1 MLQENGEEYQ
11 KERFLYILLM
21 TVNVSIAFVIMLA
34 ACLCCKKKLPKNDL
48 LGLEGMVKLK
58 NPDEVVVVTQLNTS
72 ESHADLNN
80 STVSQGDSE
89 KRYVFRVYLV
99 TFCIDCCVLIYRAST
114 AAHRSLPDIPVA
126 EANGDTGS
134 ELYETVA
141 DKILMDAQNQNKSP
155 TPSLKKQISVSQH
168 SSISQAD
175 DVSSPYS
182 RVKNSPHDY
191 AKVRPT
197 EHPYAQLN
205 APSTSHTTSAAVSS
219 NSIIDGVNIQ
229 QSQQQQHHLSGT
241 QLSNNNEMHQQ
252 RSSHHSDNSQH
263 GNESSVGV
271 GGGQQ
276 AEIPAASAIAGM
288 ISASQD
294 LPYMTPPIANQHFSG
309 DSQDSSSYTSI
320 SVREPL
326 ANILAQQPPQPPQPV
341 TRNTHSRDVND
352 SHYATVSD
360 DSDETY
366 AAIEDPNS
374 RPQANVATDIYTSGS
389 ETYAQIQ
396 PMQSPNSMI
405 VSVEINNSYSQSN
418 HQVTPANTSN
428 NSNIGNINHQNQST
442 LSTHTDAHNSSFN
455 SQHSTNTVVV
465 GGSTVRA
472 SLELITTTPIP
483 PPVDSL
489 RAQMHSRQAS
499 ASSNNS
505 TSLCTLGSPKPEKR
519 QANSPL
525 PPTPKS
531 NVSSTSQLQALS
543 STSNLTSGRNS
554 VISVIECAGELN
566 EETLAEL
573 AQDAS
578 PQRRNKS
585 LSPSK
590 DIEGMYAKVMKKN
603 KFSRNSPSSQNS
615 SPVMQRKYHPDDN
628 VTALGISPLDSMAAD
643 LLENHSI
650 INSTSE
656 RSRLRSNSYGASK
669 DHGYETIP
677 ADTMRTN
684 SSQGIVENRKSDCYT
699 HILQK
704 ERQRE
709 NVHTSSVPPINVY
722 NIQQLNNSDKHYET
736 IAQPPN
742 ASANDP
748 GYETLLKPNKTI
760 THRLDDNEKKSSD
773 YDPNYEVLKGPS
785 ETVTMNSAGAS
796 DDGYAKVLEKKS
808 LVVDE
813 DSLDGYSKVKGEEG
827 DDIRNLAAAGY
838 STIADV
844 KRPDANHNYASI
856 LETKREAAGHDLD
869 GAQHQHET
877 DSDHYARIAERNEP
891 PPPRTPPSLPLS
903 ASNKSMV
910 DELLTPRTT
919 ELSITSPTS
928 ITSSSML
935 NTTSSI
941 NSTSTNLTT
950 TSTISSRQTPTSSSQ
965 YESLTGS
972 ETDPNYESVCY
983 LNTSSGGQENP
994 YERLNTE
1001 ISDDTQL
1008 SGPITPEAISTSSS
1022 TILTPNITAAP
1033 LSPLEHSKMLAT
1045 TTPTTANGSKIH
1057 LNQDTPND
1065 ILVNDYFQV

>member
-1 MLQENGEEYQ
+1 MLQENDEDYQ

-21 TVNVSIAFVIMLA
+21 TVNVSITLVVMLA

-58 NPDEVVVVTQLNTS
+58 NPDEVVVVTQINAS
-72 ESHADLNN
+72 ESHVDLNN

-89 KRYVFRVYLV
+89 K
-99 TFCIDCCVLIYRAST
+99 RAST

-141 DKILMDAQNQNKSP
+141 DKMLMDAQNQNKSP

-205 APSTSHTTSAAVSS
+205 APSTSHLASSAASS
-219 NSIIDGVNIQ
+219 NSIVDGA
-229 QSQQQQHHLSGT
+229 QSQQQHHHHSHHTSGT
-241 QLSNNNEMHQQ
+241 QLNASNSELIHQQ
-252 RSSHHSDNSQH
+252 RISHHSDNNTTEH
-263 GNESSVGV
+263 ANDN
-271 GGGQQ
+271 GGQHE

-294 LPYMTPPIANQHFSG
+294 LPYMTPPIGNQHFSG

-326 ANILAQQPPQPPQPV
+326 ANILAQQPPAQPV
-341 TRNTHSRDVND
+341 VRAAGHSRDVND

-366 AAIEDPNS
+366 AAIEDPNN
-374 RPQANVATDIYTSGS
+374 RPQTNVATDIYTSGS

-396 PMQSPNSMI
+396 PMQSPNSMV
-405 VSVEINNSYSQSN
+405 VSVEINNTSSSNTGPIPQQHASGSSHLVTATTAQQNLSSLSSQSTID
-418 HQVTPANTSN
+418 Q
-428 NSNIGNINHQNQST
+428 
-442 LSTHTDAHNSSFN
+442 HNASFS
-455 SQHSTNTVVV
+455 SQHSTNTNVNV
-465 GGSTVRA
+465 GLTMRS
-472 SLELITTTPIP
+472 SLELITTTTTPIP

-505 TSLCTLGSPKPEKR
+505 TSLCNLGSPKPEKR

-531 NVSSTSQLQALS
+531 NISSSSTQLQALS
-543 STSNLTSGRNS
+543 SSNLTSGRNS
-554 VISVIECAGELN
+554 VISVIECAGELM
-566 EETLAEL
+566 EEGVTDVP
-573 AQDAS
+573 QDSS

-615 SPVMQRKYHPDDN
+615 SPIMQRKHNADDSAS
-628 VTALGISPLDSMAAD
+628 ALGVTPLDKLESAAYTV
-643 LLENHSI
+643 NSI
-650 INSTSE
+650 SDRRI
-656 RSRLRSNSYGASK
+656 RSNSYGASK

-677 ADTMRTN
+677 ADAMRGN
-684 SSQGIVENRKSDCYT
+684 STQGVMENRKSDGYA

-722 NIQQLNNSDKHYET
+722 SVQLNNSDKHYET

-742 ASANDP
+742 TSSNDP
-748 GYETLLKPNKTI
+748 GYETLEKPKNP
-760 THRLDDNEKKSSD
+760 HHQQRLLQDDCEKKSSD
-773 YDPNYEVLKGPS
+773 YDPNYEVLKGPA
-785 ETVTMNSAGAS
+785 NSAGAS
-796 DDGYAKVLEKKS
+796 DDGYAKVLEKKNV
-808 LVVDE
+808 LVDGE
-813 DSLDGYSKVKGEEG
+813 DSLDGYSKVRGENET
-827 DDIRNLAAAGY
+827 AAGY

-844 KRPDANHNYASI
+844 KRTDANHNYASI
-856 LETKREAAGHDLD
+856 LETKREAAGGNLD
-869 GAQHQHET
+869 DNQLET
-877 DSDHYARIAERNEP
+877 DSDHYARIAEKSTGTEQTTTTTTI
-891 PPPRTPPSLPLS
+891 RTPPNLPLS
-903 ASNKSMV
+903 VSQKSMV
-910 DELLTPRTT
+910 DEELLTPRTTT

-983 LNTSSGGQENP
+983 VNASGHEEENP
-994 YERLNTE
+994 YERLHTE
-1001 ISDDTQL
+1001 VSDDITQL
-1008 SGPITPEAISTSSS
+1008 SSPEASTNTAGTATTTTTTTSSSNSTSSNS
-1022 TILTPNITAAP
+1022 SAAAMA
-1033 LSPLEHSKMLAT
+1033 EQQHSKMLK
-1045 TTPTTANGSKIH
+1045 ANGSKI
-1057 LNQDTPND
+1057 NISQDNTAND
-1065 ILVNDYFQV
+1065 ILVDDYFQV

>member
-1 MLQENGEEYQ
+1 MLQEENNEEYQ

-21 TVNVSIAFVIMLA
+21 TVNVSITLVIMLA

-58 NPDEVVVVTQLNTS
+58 NPDEVVVVTQLNAS
-72 ESHADLNN
+72 ESHVDLNN
-80 STVSQGDSE
+80 STVSQADSE
-89 KRYVFRVYLV
+89 K
-99 TFCIDCCVLIYRAST
+99 RAST

-141 DKILMDAQNQNKSP
+141 DKMLMDAQNQNKSP

-205 APSTSHTTSAAVSS
+205 APSTSHLASSAPSS
-219 NSIIDGVNIQ
+219 NSIVDGA
-229 QSQQQQHHLSGT
+229 QSQQHHHHHTSGT
-241 QLSNNNEMHQQ
+241 QLNVSNNESIHQQ
-252 RSSHHSDNSQH
+252 RTSHHSDNAEHANDNGQH
-263 GNESSVGV
+263 E
-271 GGGQQ
+271 

-309 DSQDSSSYTSI
+309 DSQDSSKGYTSI

-326 ANILAQQPPQPPQPV
+326 ANILAQQPQVQSA
-341 TRNTHSRDVND
+341 TRSAGHSRDVND

-360 DSDETY
+360 DS
-366 AAIEDPNS
+366 
-374 RPQANVATDIYTSGS
+374 
-389 ETYAQIQ
+389 
-396 PMQSPNSMI
+396 
-405 VSVEINNSYSQSN
+405 
-418 HQVTPANTSN
+418 
-428 NSNIGNINHQNQST
+428 
-442 LSTHTDAHNSSFN
+442 
-455 SQHSTNTVVV
+455 
-465 GGSTVRA
+465 
-472 SLELITTTPIP
+472 
-483 PPVDSL
+483 
-489 RAQMHSRQAS
+489 
-499 ASSNNS
+499 
-505 TSLCTLGSPKPEKR
+505 GSPKPEKR

-531 NVSSTSQLQALS
+531 NVSSSTTQLQALS
-543 STSNLTSGRNS
+543 SSNLTSGRNS
-554 VISVIECAGELN
+554 VISVIECAGELM
-566 EETLAEL
+566 EEGVTDVPL
-573 AQDAS
+573 DSS

-615 SPVMQRKYHPDDN
+615 SPILQRKYNTDDSAS
-628 VTALGISPLDSMAAD
+628 ALGVSPLDK
-643 LLENHSI
+643 LESNNSYGVNT
-650 INSTSE
+650 IND
-656 RSRLRSNSYGASK
+656 RRLRSNSYGASK

-677 ADTMRTN
+677 ADAMRGN
-684 SSQGIVENRKSDCYT
+684 STQGIIENRKSDGYA
-699 HILQK
+699 HVLQK

-709 NVHTSSVPPINVY
+709 NVHTSSSVPPINVY
-722 NIQQLNNSDKHYET
+722 SVQLNNSDKHYET

-742 ASANDP
+742 AASSNDP
-748 GYETLLKPNKTI
+748 GYETLEKPKNL
-760 THRLDDNEKKSSD
+760 HHHQQQLLQDDCEKKSSD
-773 YDPNYEVLKGPS
+773 YDPNYEVLKGP
-785 ETVTMNSAGAS
+785 TNSAGAS
-796 DDGYAKVLEKKS
+796 DDGYAKVLEKKNV
-808 LVVDE
+808 LVDGE
-813 DSLDGYSKVKGEEG
+813 DSLDGYSKVRGETET
-827 DDIRNLAAAGY
+827 AAGY

-844 KRPDANHNYASI
+844 KRTDANHNYASI
-856 LETKREAAGHDLD
+856 LETKREAIGGGGGNSDDNQL
-869 GAQHQHET
+869 ET
-877 DSDHYARIAERNEP
+877 DSDHYARIAEKNIAAGEQATTI
-891 PPPRTPPSLPLS
+891 RTPPNLPLS
-903 ASNKSMV
+903 ASQKSMV
-910 DELLTPRTT
+910 DEELLTPRTTT

-983 LNTSSGGQENP
+983 LNTSGQEGEENP
-994 YERLNTE
+994 YERLHTE
-1001 ISDDTQL
+1001 ISDDITQL
-1008 SGPITPEAISTSSS
+1008 SSPEASTHTAGATTTTTTTNSSS
-1022 TILTPNITAAP
+1022 SSSSNSSAAAAAAMA
-1033 LSPLEHSKMLAT
+1033 EQHSKMLK
-1045 TTPTTANGSKIH
+1045 ANGSKVTIT
-1057 LNQDTPND
+1057 NQDNTAND

>member
-1 MLQENGEEYQ
+1 MLQENDEEYQ

-21 TVNVSIAFVIMLA
+21 TVNVSITLVVMLA

-58 NPDEVVVVTQLNTS
+58 NPDEVIVVTQINAS
-72 ESHADLNN
+72 ESHVDLNN
-80 STVSQGDSE
+80 STVSQADSE
-89 KRYVFRVYLV
+89 K
-99 TFCIDCCVLIYRAST
+99 RAST

-126 EANGDTGS
+126 DANGDTGS

-141 DKILMDAQNQNKSP
+141 DKMLMDAQNQNKSP

-205 APSTSHTTSAAVSS
+205 APSTSHLASSAAST
-219 NSIIDGVNIQ
+219 NSIVDGAQ
-229 QSQQQQHHLSGT
+229 THQQQQPHHHNTSGT
-241 QLSNNNEMHQQ
+241 QLNANNNEPSIHQQ
-252 RSSHHSDNSQH
+252 RTSHHSDNNNAEHVNDNGQH
-263 GNESSVGV
+263 E
-271 GGGQQ
+271 

-309 DSQDSSSYTSI
+309 DSQDSSKGYTSI

-326 ANILAQQPPQPPQPV
+326 ANILAQQPPAQAA
-341 TRNTHSRDVND
+341 TRPTGHSRDVND

-366 AAIEDPNS
+366 AAIEDPNN
-374 RPQANVATDIYTSGS
+374 RPQTNVTTDIYTSGS

-396 PMQSPNSMI
+396 PMQSPNSMV
-405 VSVEINNSYSQSN
+405 VSVEINNPN
-418 HQVTPANTSN
+418 ANTSTTTV
-428 NSNIGNINHQNQST
+428 Q
-442 LSTHTDAHNSSFN
+442 LPPVSS
-455 SQHSTNTVVV
+455 
-465 GGSTVRA
+465 GGSHA
-472 SLELITTTPIP
+472 TPIP

-505 TSLCTLGSPKPEKR
+505 TSLCNLGSPKPEKR

-531 NVSSTSQLQALS
+531 NISSSNSQLQALS
-543 STSNLTSGRNS
+543 SSNLTSGRNS
-554 VISVIECAGELN
+554 VISVIECSGELM
-566 EETLAEL
+566 EEGVTDVPLES
-573 AQDAS
+573 S

-590 DIEGMYAKVMKKN
+590 DIEGMYAKVIKKN

-615 SPVMQRKYHPDDN
+615 SPILQRKYTAEDSASA
-628 VTALGISPLDSMAAD
+628 ALGVSPLDK
-643 LLENHSI
+643 LEN
-650 INSTSE
+650 NSYSVNSD
-656 RSRLRSNSYGASK
+656 RRIRSNSYGASK

-677 ADTMRTN
+677 ADAMRAGGGN
-684 SSQGIVENRKSDCYT
+684 STQGIMENRKSDGYA

-709 NVHTSSVPPINVY
+709 NVHNSSVPPPPINVY
-722 NIQQLNNSDKHYET
+722 SVQLSNSDKHYET
-736 IAQPPN
+736 IAPPQPSSMAVN
-742 ASANDP
+742 AASSSSSSGNDP
-748 GYETLLKPNKTI
+748 GYETLEKPKNP
-760 THRLDDNEKKSSD
+760 HHPPRLQDDCEKKSSD
-773 YDPNYEVLKGPS
+773 YDPNYEVLKGP
-785 ETVTMNSAGAS
+785 TNSAGAS
-796 DDGYAKVLEKKS
+796 DDGYAKVLEKKNI
-808 LVVDE
+808 LVDGE
-813 DSLDGYSKVKGEEG
+813 DSLDGYSNVRGETET
-827 DDIRNLAAAGY
+827 AAGY

-844 KRPDANHNYASI
+844 KRTDANHNYASI
-856 LETKREAAGHDLD
+856 LETKREAIAGGGGDQL
-869 GAQHQHET
+869 ET
-877 DSDHYARIAERNEP
+877 DSDHYARIAERNSAAA
-891 PPPRTPPSLPLS
+891 RTPPNLPLS
-903 ASNKSMV
+903 SSQKSMV
-910 DELLTPRTT
+910 DDELLTPRTTT

-983 LNTSSGGQENP
+983 LNASGGQEENP
-994 YERLNTE
+994 YERLHTE
-1001 ISDDTQL
+1001 ISDDITQL
-1008 SGPITPEAISTSSS
+1008 SSPEASSGHTNTTSTHTTTKSDNSSS
-1022 TILTPNITAAP
+1022 SSSAAMV
-1033 LSPLEHSKMLAT
+1033 EQQQQHSKMLK
-1045 TTPTTANGSKIH
+1045 ANGSKINVTT
-1057 LNQDTPND
+1057 NQPDPTTTAND
-1065 ILVNDYFQV
+1065 ILVDDYFQV

>member
-1 MLQENGEEYQ
+1 MLQEENNEEYQ

-21 TVNVSIAFVIMLA
+21 TVNVSITLVIMLA

-58 NPDEVVVVTQLNTS
+58 NPDEVVVVTQLNAS
-72 ESHADLNN
+72 ESHVDLNN
-80 STVSQGDSE
+80 STVSQADSE
-89 KRYVFRVYLV
+89 K
-99 TFCIDCCVLIYRAST
+99 RAST

-141 DKILMDAQNQNKSP
+141 DKMLMDAQNQNKSP

-205 APSTSHTTSAAVSS
+205 APSTSHLASSAPSS
-219 NSIIDGVNIQ
+219 NSIVDGA
-229 QSQQQQHHLSGT
+229 QSQQHHHHHTSGT
-241 QLSNNNEMHQQ
+241 QLNVSNNESIHQQ
-252 RSSHHSDNSQH
+252 RTSHHSDNAEHANDNGQH
-263 GNESSVGV
+263 E
-271 GGGQQ
+271 

-309 DSQDSSSYTSI
+309 DSQDSSKGYTSI

-326 ANILAQQPPQPPQPV
+326 ANILAQQPQVQSA
-341 TRNTHSRDVND
+341 TRSAGHSRDVND

-366 AAIEDPNS
+366 AAIEDPNN
-374 RPQANVATDIYTSGS
+374 RPQTNVATDIYTSGS

-396 PMQSPNSMI
+396 PMQSPNSMV
-405 VSVEINNSYSQSN
+405 VSVEINNTNASTVQL
-418 HQVTPANTSN
+418 PASSSGHLLATGQQNLSSLSSHSTSD
-428 NSNIGNINHQNQST
+428 H
-442 LSTHTDAHNSSFN
+442 HNASFS
-455 SQHSTNTVVV
+455 SQHSTNTCVNV
-465 GGSTVRA
+465 GAMRS
-472 SLELITTTPIP
+472 SLELITNTTTATPIP

-505 TSLCTLGSPKPEKR
+505 TSLCNLGSPKPEKR

-531 NVSSTSQLQALS
+531 NVSSSTTQLQALS
-543 STSNLTSGRNS
+543 SSNLTSGRNS
-554 VISVIECAGELN
+554 VISVIECAGELM
-566 EETLAEL
+566 EEGVTDVPL
-573 AQDAS
+573 DSS

-615 SPVMQRKYHPDDN
+615 SPILQRKYNTDDSAS
-628 VTALGISPLDSMAAD
+628 ALGVSPLDK
-643 LLENHSI
+643 LESNNSYGVNT
-650 INSTSE
+650 IND
-656 RSRLRSNSYGASK
+656 RRLRSNSYGASK

-677 ADTMRTN
+677 ADAMRGN
-684 SSQGIVENRKSDCYT
+684 STQGIIENRKSDGYA
-699 HILQK
+699 HVLQK

-709 NVHTSSVPPINVY
+709 NVHTSSSVPPINVY
-722 NIQQLNNSDKHYET
+722 SVQLNNSDKHYET

-742 ASANDP
+742 AASSNDP
-748 GYETLLKPNKTI
+748 GYETLEKPKNL
-760 THRLDDNEKKSSD
+760 HHHQQQLLQDDCEKKSSD
-773 YDPNYEVLKGPS
+773 YDPNYEVLKGP
-785 ETVTMNSAGAS
+785 TNSAGAS
-796 DDGYAKVLEKKS
+796 DDGYAKVLEKKNV
-808 LVVDE
+808 LVDGE
-813 DSLDGYSKVKGEEG
+813 DSLDGYSKVRGETET
-827 DDIRNLAAAGY
+827 AAGY

-844 KRPDANHNYASI
+844 KRTDANHNYASI
-856 LETKREAAGHDLD
+856 LETKREAIGGGGGNSDDNQL
-869 GAQHQHET
+869 ET
-877 DSDHYARIAERNEP
+877 DSDHYARIAEKNIAAGEQATTI
-891 PPPRTPPSLPLS
+891 RTPPNLPLS
-903 ASNKSMV
+903 ASQKSMV
-910 DELLTPRTT
+910 DEELLTPRTTT

-983 LNTSSGGQENP
+983 LNTSGQEGEENP
-994 YERLNTE
+994 YERLHTE
-1001 ISDDTQL
+1001 ISDDITQL
-1008 SGPITPEAISTSSS
+1008 SSPEASTHTAGATTTTTTTNSSS
-1022 TILTPNITAAP
+1022 SSSSNSSAAAAAAMA
-1033 LSPLEHSKMLAT
+1033 EQHSKMLK
-1045 TTPTTANGSKIH
+1045 ANGSKVTIT
-1057 LNQDTPND
+1057 NQDNTAND

>member
-1 MLQENGEEYQ
+1 MLQENDEDYQ

-21 TVNVSIAFVIMLA
+21 TVNVSITLVVMLA

-58 NPDEVVVVTQLNTS
+58 NPDEVVVVTQINAS
-72 ESHADLNN
+72 ESHVDLNN

-89 KRYVFRVYLV
+89 K
-99 TFCIDCCVLIYRAST
+99 RAST

-141 DKILMDAQNQNKSP
+141 DKMLMDAQNQNKSP

-205 APSTSHTTSAAVSS
+205 APSTSHLASSAASS
-219 NSIIDGVNIQ
+219 NSIVDGA
-229 QSQQQQHHLSGT
+229 QSQQQHHHHSHHTSGT
-241 QLSNNNEMHQQ
+241 QLNASNSELIHQQ
-252 RSSHHSDNSQH
+252 RISHHSDNNTTEH
-263 GNESSVGV
+263 ANDN
-271 GGGQQ
+271 GGQHE

-294 LPYMTPPIANQHFSG
+294 LPYMTPPIGNQHFSG

-326 ANILAQQPPQPPQPV
+326 ANILAQQPPAQPV
-341 TRNTHSRDVND
+341 VRAAGHSRDVND

-360 DSDETY
+360 DS
-366 AAIEDPNS
+366 
-374 RPQANVATDIYTSGS
+374 
-389 ETYAQIQ
+389 
-396 PMQSPNSMI
+396 
-405 VSVEINNSYSQSN
+405 
-418 HQVTPANTSN
+418 
-428 NSNIGNINHQNQST
+428 
-442 LSTHTDAHNSSFN
+442 
-455 SQHSTNTVVV
+455 
-465 GGSTVRA
+465 
-472 SLELITTTPIP
+472 
-483 PPVDSL
+483 
-489 RAQMHSRQAS
+489 
-499 ASSNNS
+499 
-505 TSLCTLGSPKPEKR
+505 GSPKPEKR

-531 NVSSTSQLQALS
+531 NISSSSTQLQALS
-543 STSNLTSGRNS
+543 SSNLTSGRNS
-554 VISVIECAGELN
+554 VISVIECAGELM
-566 EETLAEL
+566 EEGVTDVP
-573 AQDAS
+573 QDSS

-615 SPVMQRKYHPDDN
+615 SPIMQRKHNADDSAS
-628 VTALGISPLDSMAAD
+628 ALGVTPLDKLESAAYTV
-643 LLENHSI
+643 NSI
-650 INSTSE
+650 SDRRI
-656 RSRLRSNSYGASK
+656 RSNSYGASK

-677 ADTMRTN
+677 ADAMRGN
-684 SSQGIVENRKSDCYT
+684 STQGVMENRKSDGYA

-722 NIQQLNNSDKHYET
+722 SVQLNNSDKHYET

-742 ASANDP
+742 TSSNDP
-748 GYETLLKPNKTI
+748 GYETLEKPKNP
-760 THRLDDNEKKSSD
+760 HHQQRLLQDDCEKKSSD
-773 YDPNYEVLKGPS
+773 YDPNYEVLKGPA
-785 ETVTMNSAGAS
+785 NSAGAS
-796 DDGYAKVLEKKS
+796 DDGYAKVLEKKNV
-808 LVVDE
+808 LVDGE
-813 DSLDGYSKVKGEEG
+813 DSLDGYSKVRGENET
-827 DDIRNLAAAGY
+827 AAGY

-844 KRPDANHNYASI
+844 KRTDANHNYASI
-856 LETKREAAGHDLD
+856 LETKREAAGGNLD
-869 GAQHQHET
+869 DNQLET
-877 DSDHYARIAERNEP
+877 DSDHYARIAEKSTGTEQTTTTTTI
-891 PPPRTPPSLPLS
+891 RTPPNLPLS
-903 ASNKSMV
+903 VSQKSMV
-910 DELLTPRTT
+910 DEELLTPRTTT

-983 LNTSSGGQENP
+983 VNASGHEEENP
-994 YERLNTE
+994 YERLHTE
-1001 ISDDTQL
+1001 VSDDITQL
-1008 SGPITPEAISTSSS
+1008 SSPEASTNTAGTATTTTTTTSSSNSTSSNS
-1022 TILTPNITAAP
+1022 SAAAMA
-1033 LSPLEHSKMLAT
+1033 EQQHSKMLK
-1045 TTPTTANGSKIH
+1045 ANGSKI
-1057 LNQDTPND
+1057 NISQDNTAND
-1065 ILVNDYFQV
+1065 ILVDDYFQV